1 MFSNILIAV
10 DGSESAAQ
18 AFETALQFACAT
30 GGRLHPLF
38 VIDLPVMSPEVPGV
52 NAAAMREAL
61 RQDGERIM
69 KHCVG
74 TMARHGVQG
83 MPEIDDLVRPEE
95 DVAYR
100 IEVAAAKLHA
110 DLIVIGTHGRRGP
123 GYAPLGSV
131 AEQILRSTT
140 CPVLAIPAR
149 RAAPAGETQGAGTA
163 TTDSRVE
170 IPVVGP
176 STA

>member
-1 MFSNILIAV
+1 MFSNILVAV

-18 AFETALQFACAT
+18 AFETALQFASDT
-30 GGRLHPLF
+30 GARLHPLF
-38 VIDLPVMSPEVPGV
+38 IIDLPVMLPEVPGV

-61 RQDGERIM
+61 RQDGERLM

-83 MPEIDDLVRPEE
+83 TPEIDDLVRPEE
-95 DVAYR
+95 DVAHR
-100 IEVAAAKLHA
+100 IEVAAAKLEA
-110 DLIVIGTHGRRGP
+110 DVIVIGTHGRRGP

-140 CPVLAIPAR
+140 RPVLAIPAR
-149 RAAPAGETQGAGTA
+149 RTAPASAEQTGGAV
-163 TTDSRVE
+163 TTHSDTGQSQ
-170 IPVVGP
+170 
-176 STA
+176 S